1 MMVFYPFSFYR
12 WILVVIFI
20 GYLRVGPAGA
30 QGLDV
35 PAAKSVDAASS
46 PSWINPTLRKTYE
59 NAIAQA
65 RKWLDTLEV
74 DPIKLRQQG
83 IKGKKK
89 LAEILDAYLTLYE
102 YTSNPEDRTHILH
115 RVKDLVAVTTRPE
128 YHNMKY
134 IPPTEFNQ
142 DSTSY
147 LRVCYL
153 MDQFSLPTE
162 DYRRQIQAI
171 LPELNAHMKERGVW
185 QRKVFA
191 FYYDY
196 FSLPKPPI
204 LQQESQLKGVIAGRL
219 PLSQYN
225 KDLAYDLTHE
235 VFNVYEYGHRKI
247 SSGFNPED
255 REYLRKTIVPLLDRS
270 LAEGDVDLGAELIS
284 CLTYLGM
291 QDEAIY
297 QPAILYLLQSQN
309 KDGTW
314 GHYED
319 IRAEIGNLVDQH
331 LYLHTTLVVLQSLV
345 EAFNGNWPTYSR
357 TK

>member
-1 MMVFYPFSFYR
+1 MVFDYFGFYR
-12 WILVVIFI
+12 WILWVVVFI
-20 GYLRVGPAGA
+20 GYFRLDPTGA
-30 QGLDV
+30 EGLEA
-35 PAAKSVDAASS
+35 PAAKTVNPSS
-46 PSWINPTLRKTYE
+46 PSWISPTLRKTYE
-59 NAIAQA
+59 NAITHA
-65 RKWLDTLEV
+65 RKWLDMLEV
-74 DPIKLRQQG
+74 DPIKLRRQG

-102 YTSNPEDRTHILH
+102 YTSNSEDRVNILH
-115 RVKDLVAVTTRPE
+115 RVKELVAVTARPE
-128 YHNMKY
+128 YHNMKQ
-134 IPPTEFNQ
+134 IPSDEFNQ

-171 LPELNAHMKERGVW
+171 LPELNAHMEQRGIW

-204 LQQESQLKGVIAGRL
+204 LQQESKVKGIIASRW

-225 KDLAYDLTHE
+225 RDLAYDLTHE
-235 VFNVYEYGHRKI
+235 VFNAYEYGRRKV
-247 SSGFNPED
+247 SSEFNQED
-255 REYLRKTIVPLLDRS
+255 RDYLRKTLIPLLDRS

-291 QDEAIY
+291 SDEAIY
-297 QPAILYLLQSQN
+297 QPAIFYLLQSQN

-319 IRAEIGNLVDQH
+319 IRAKIGNLVDPY
-331 LYLHTTLVVLQSLV
+331 LYLHTTLVVLQCLV
-345 EAFNGNWPTYSR
+345 EAFEGNWPTYSNP
-357 TK
+357 K